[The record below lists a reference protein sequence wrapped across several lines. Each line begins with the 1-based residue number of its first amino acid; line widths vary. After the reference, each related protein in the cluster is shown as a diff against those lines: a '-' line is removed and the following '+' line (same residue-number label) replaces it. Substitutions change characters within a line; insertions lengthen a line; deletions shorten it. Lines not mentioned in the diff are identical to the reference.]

1 MTSIQAEVVREVF
14 GHADT
19 RSLLLFLDDQEEA
32 CRYSHVRKELGI
44 HPQQFQRSV
53 ERLEHHGMVGRILR
67 GEPDAAGRRA
77 VFLEATAGGHFWADH
92 WRRFE
97 REVKEDAAQVA
108 NPEDLLSGAVA

>member
-1 MTSIQAEVVREVF
+1 MVREVF

-19 RSLLLFLDDQEEA
+19 RALLLFLETQDEP

-77 VFLEATAGGHFWADH
+77 VFLEATAGGRFWADH

-97 REVKEDAAQVA
+97 RDVEEDAAQA
-108 NPEDLLSGAVA
+108 ADPETLLSGAMG